1 LLFTLFIFLNLIFSI
16 EKIYLALMPL
26 NGLISIVLFQF
37 STKFELEVV
46 DVLSL
51 TFCLFIGA
59 TTTAATTTTTT

>member
-1 LLFTLFIFLNLIFSI
+1 
-16 EKIYLALMPL
+16 MPL
-26 NGLISIVLFQF
+26 NGFISIVLFQF